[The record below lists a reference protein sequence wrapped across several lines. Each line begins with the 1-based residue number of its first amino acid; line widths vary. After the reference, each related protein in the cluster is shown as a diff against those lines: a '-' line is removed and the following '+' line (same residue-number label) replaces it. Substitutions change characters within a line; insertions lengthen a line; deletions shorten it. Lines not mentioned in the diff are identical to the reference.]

1 MSVLLPLIGLLMIAA
16 KLLGVSYLQGVDWW
30 WCAIPF
36 VLAFIYWEFVDSFF
50 HFSGKS
56 NACKQRRKDA
66 KLKRAHIEEM
76 LSDKNYRQAKGAGA
90 SRFHRLSDRDK
101 GN

>member
-1 MSVLLPLIGLLMIAA
+1 MSVFLPIIGIAMIIA
-16 KLLGVSYLQGVDWW
+16 KFMNVSYMEGIDWW

-56 NACKQRRKDA
+56 SARQQRRRDEKI
-66 KLKRAHIEEM
+66 KRAHIEDM
-76 LSDKNYRQAKGAGA
+76 LSDKNYRRTKGAGV
-90 SRFHRLSDRDK
+90 SRFHRLSDDDDD
-101 GN
+101 